1 MKPVDEVEELLERA
15 GARWRREQQLPPG
28 PEGEPAFGTGAAP
41 VVESVVGA
49 ERRVSGRW
57 RRWVVPAVAAVGVGL
72 LAAGVVAVVPEHVA
86 AGGGG
91 AAMDSQ
97 LPASQAQGGNESLLV
112 KPGDRVQVSGL
123 VIAAPGRTPVFCAF
137 EDGFGVGYAPED
149 EPAPTCAPEF
159 SIGLTG
165 VDVDRLSGARTTKG
179 VRSGRA
185 KLVGIWG
192 ERTGAGGTVRT
203 IDVREQSAPEAREP
217 WAFPELPCPAPEG
230 GWVSKPSNIY
240 SPAVTAFLAAHADQ
254 VWGPV
259 IHYPNGH
266 SRNAPVVVMIG
277 VAHGDLDA
285 FRLAFEK
292 VYTGNLCVAPVR
304 LSRADNDRI
313 VDAIVALTPDKSLGI
328 LAVGGSEPDGGRAGV
343 SVIAYTE
350 RLRTALAPIGLDDIK
365 VTPVVEPAPR

>member
-1 MKPVDEVEELLERA
+1 M
-15 GARWRREQQLPPG
+15 
-28 PEGEPAFGTGAAP
+28 
-41 VVESVVGA
+41 SVV
-49 ERRVSGRW
+49 
-57 RRWVVPAVAAVGVGL
+57 VVV
-72 LAAGVVAVVPEHVA
+72 AGVLTVGPKRIM

-91 AAMDSQ
+91 AAMSGE
-97 LPASQAQGGNESLLV
+97 LAVPRAQGDNEALLV

-123 VIAAPGRTPVFCAF
+123 VIAAPGTKPVFCAF
-137 EDGFGVGYAPED
+137 EDGMGVGYAPED

-165 VDVDRLSGARTTKG
+165 VDVDRLSDAKTTQG

-192 ERTGAGGTVRT
+192 DRTGAGESVRT
-203 IDVREQSAPEAREP
+203 IDVQEQSAPEARAP
-217 WAFPELPCPAPEG
+217 WTFPKLPCPAPEG

-254 VWGPV
+254 IYGPV

-266 SRNAPVVVMIG
+266 SRNAPVVIMVG

-285 FRLAFEK
+285 FRLAFEQ
-292 VYTGNLCVAPVR
+292 VYSGNLCVAPVR
-304 LSRADNDRI
+304 LSRADNERI
-313 VDAIVALTPDKSLGI
+313 VDAVVALTPDKSLGI

-350 RLRTALAPIGLDDIK
+350 RLRTALAPIGLDDLK
-365 VTPVVEPAPR
+365 VMPVVEPVLR